1 MTDRSGPA
9 DPSQR
14 GTDSSSPL
22 AQFATSPVQN
32 LDRMQLSVRGDVDL
46 ATRDALTDMGISAL
60 GEPSVREVV
69 IDLGCVTFLDASG
82 LGSLVTIRNASH
94 KHGKNLVL
102 SAVPARIVRLLE
114 LTNLLGQFTI
124 STASSEHAPQ
134 PPAGAPL
141 ENAGL

>member
-1 MTDRSGPA
+1 MIDAPGPT

-14 GTDSSSPL
+14 GSDSSSPL
-22 AQFATSPVQN
+22 AQFATGPVQ
-32 LDRMQLSVRGDVDL
+32 DRGRVQLSARGDVDL
-46 ATRDALTDMGISAL
+46 ATRNALTEIATGAL

-69 IDLGCVTFLDASG
+69 IDLGFVTFLDASG

-94 KHGKNLVL
+94 KHEKNLVL
-102 SAVPARIVRLLE
+102 SAVPPRIAWLLE
-114 LTNLLGQFTI
+114 LTNLLGHFTI

-134 PPAGAPL
+134 PPGGAPL